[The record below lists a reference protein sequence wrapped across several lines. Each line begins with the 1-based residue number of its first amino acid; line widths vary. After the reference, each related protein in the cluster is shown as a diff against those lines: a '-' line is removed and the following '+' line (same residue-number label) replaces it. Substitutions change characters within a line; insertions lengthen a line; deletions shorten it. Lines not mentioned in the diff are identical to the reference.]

1 MGATL
6 TVDPNAQTTAALE
19 ARIGPDMRQLW
30 RQFPPRPAVPSW
42 PTTDQDREGLLAR
55 LLDAPFAGA
64 DAAGGSRASYWAVP
78 AAGLVVLPPR
88 PDVAAPVGGQ
98 RRRRQRQRRLVAAD
112 AGPATSAEPAG
123 RGVVGE

>member
-1 MGATL
+1 MSATL

-42 PTTDQDREGLLAR
+42 PTTEQDREGLLAR

-64 DAAGGSRASYWAVP
+64 DAAGGPRRRTGAGP
-78 AAGLVVLPPR
+78 AAGLVVLR
-88 PDVAAPVGGQ
+88 
-98 RRRRQRQRRLVAAD
+98 
-112 AGPATSAEPAG
+112 TPAG
-123 RGVVGE
+123 RGSSGGWPAAPTTAATPTGGGRCRPGYVR